1 MDLLVI
7 LGVVAAITAFIA
19 IPGLMLTFALFPK
32 KDDITGIERAGL
44 STILGLT
51 PVVVQY
57 ALDKNFSVPIN
68 TTTTLGVFLLVSFVG
83 LAVWQL
89 RRK

>member
-1 MDLLVI
+1 MDLLVV
-7 LGVVAAITAFIA
+7 LGVVAALTAFIA

-44 STILGLT
+44 STVLGLT
-51 PVVVQY
+51 PVVIQY
-57 ALDKNFSVPIN
+57 ALDKNFSVPI
-68 TTTTLGVFLLVSFVG
+68 TTMTTVGVFLVVSFAG

-89 RRK
+89 RKK